1 MFDISFSELLV
12 IAVVALLVIG
22 PEKLPKVARTMGAF
36 LGRLQ
41 RYTTQIKDEVNREM
55 RFEELQKLQQEVQH
69 GAQQVE
75 AGIQSQLN
83 VMNLSNDGSS
93 ERGSSESEQDSSAL
107 DSNAGVLSLT
117 ENAAATVSGDIVAVV
132 NAEAAKTA
140 AVKTAK
146 MRTSKP
152 KSVVSVPEAAILN
165 NQNTS
170 ISTKKPRV
178 KKPSVV

>member
-55 RFEELQKLQQEVQH
+55 RFEELQKLQEEVQH
-69 GAQQVE
+69 AAQQVE
-75 AGIQSQLN
+75 AGVQSQLN
-83 VMNLSNDGSS
+83 AIDFNNVGSS
-93 ERGSSESEQDSSAL
+93 ERDSRVLDASEVNPNAGGSSPTES
-107 DSNAGVLSLT
+107 
-117 ENAAATVSGDIVAVV
+117 AAATVSDEIAAVV
-132 NAEAAKTA
+132 SAEPAKTA
-140 AVKTAK
+140 VVKTAK
-146 MRTSKP
+146 KRTSKP
-152 KSVVSVPEAAILN
+152 KSIASASESVILN
-165 NQNTS
+165 DQNTS